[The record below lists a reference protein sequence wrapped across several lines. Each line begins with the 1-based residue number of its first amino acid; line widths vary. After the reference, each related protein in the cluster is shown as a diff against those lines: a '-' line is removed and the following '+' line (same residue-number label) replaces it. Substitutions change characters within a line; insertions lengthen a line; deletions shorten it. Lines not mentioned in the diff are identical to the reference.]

1 MTSVAYLPIV
11 ADRYGPLVRHLY
23 VVGLDLTGV
32 AMRAQIRFSGDSPGK
47 PYVDLLTVTNGNAQG
62 LRLVD
67 VTTDAQ
73 GLPTSHVEIVI
84 NETTMEGLPYAGE
97 LGDAVQFAWDMQ
109 ITLAGRKRRLAK
121 GEFEITGDGVTG
133 AEGAPINRPI
143 GYGRPVQPITS
154 PWKAARLTFGEE
166 QVTVQIVDAEL
177 VAPLALAA
185 KTSADSAEADA
196 ALAGIAAASAQAVTR
211 YFTTRAAGEAASVVD
226 QAFATDDGAGNV
238 IYYKRTAGGSTEI
251 GRAVTP
257 GALAAPDGASR
268 IGIGVR
274 TVAGKLADVVSITD
288 FAGVDPTGTDPSDE
302 AIAAALAKGRTIRI
316 PSGVTIKA
324 TQDIRLGSGQS
335 LLGDGRD
342 SRIDLVSN
350 RAGANVAIWL
360 GDGSTV
366 RSLAIREI
374 GVTGRTGV
382 YGTVFGVGISGC
394 VVDDVEVSGSSSIGI
409 LFINSTDVC
418 VSNCYVHD
426 TKADGIHAQR
436 GSKRVAVTNC
446 QIRNVGDDGIAFVSH
461 GVDEFG
467 YVSDCVAS
475 NCVISGVGAVG
486 SGVGIIGAFGVSVIG
501 CRIRDTAL
509 AGVRITAASFGAEG
523 STVGGMISVVGNQI
537 SRSGLGNEG
546 ERGGIYVE
554 GCRYVSIKD
563 NLVLNPATTGIALSN
578 AWADVD
584 IHDNKIVGAGDAA
597 MFISSA
603 SQAGYYLQLWNH
615 PELSDGFSL
624 TYASGHNLSVRD
636 NTVRSAGGSGV
647 LISGDASHKI
657 DGLSICDNEFSR
669 LRLNAA
675 AGNAYALYVDNAV
688 NVRTSGNRS
697 FAPANPLIV
706 NWFLNPATVSALP
719 GAENS
724 SVPRKGGLSAEAA
737 HWVGEVPHYRATA
750 VPTMADAATYGTF
763 LPRTVVWNDNPATG
777 TLLWICTSETSP
789 TAAGTWVPFNA

>member
-32 AMRAQIRFSGDSPGK
+32 TMRAQIRFSGDSPGK

-133 AEGAPINRPI
+133 ADAAPINRPI

-257 GALAAPDGASR
+257 GALAAPTGA
-268 IGIGVR
+268 GLIGVGSR
-274 TVAGKLADVVSITD
+274 TLADKLGDIVSIND
-288 FAGVDPTGTDPSDE
+288 FPRFAVEMDDTGRLTR
-302 AIAAALAKGRTIRI
+302 ALNTAQTIYV
-316 PSGVTIKA
+316 PAGVTITVSDDPILRK
-324 TQDIRLGSGQS
+324 GQS
-335 LLGDGRD
+335 LVGDGFN
-342 SRIDLVSN
+342 SVLNMTSN
-350 RAGANVAIWL
+350 GLAGNI
-360 GDGSTV
+360 TV
-366 RSLAIREI
+366 RLDDDCQVLNMKVAEV
-374 GVTGRTGV
+374 GTTGRTGV
-382 YGTVFGVGISGC
+382 YGVISAFNRSNCRIDGVEICG
-394 VVDDVEVSGSSSIGI
+394 GSSTGTMFVNCQDFTMS
-409 LFINSTDVC
+409 D
-418 VSNCYVHD
+418 CYVHD
-426 TKADGIHAQR
+426 TMADGIHCQR
-436 GSKRVAVTNC
+436 GTRRLTVTNC
-446 QIRNVGDDGIAFVSH
+446 RVTNVGDDGIAFVSH
-461 GVDEFG
+461 GYEIFG
-467 YVSDCVAS
+467 NVRDCVVS
-475 NCVISGVGAVG
+475 NCVVDGVGAVG
-486 SGVGIIGAFGVSVIG
+486 SGVGIIGAIGISING
-501 CRIRDTAL
+501 CRIKNTAL
-509 AGVRITAASFGAEG
+509 AGIRISSASFGAEG
-523 STVGGMISVVGNQI
+523 STVGGVISIVGNQI
-537 SRSGLGNEG
+537 SNSGLGNLG
-546 ERGGIYVE
+546 ERGGIYIE
-554 GCRYVSIKD
+554 GARFVSVKD
-563 NLVLNPATTGIALSN
+563 NLIFRPATTGIALSN
-578 AWADVD
+578 AWADID
-584 IHDNKIVGAGDAA
+584 IHDNKIVGAGEAG

-603 SQAGYYLQLWNH
+603 TQSDYYLQLWSH
-615 PELSDGFSL
+615 PELSDGYSAGFV
-624 TYASGHNLSVRD
+624 SGHTLSVRD
-636 NTVRSAGGSGV
+636 NTVRSAGGSGILV
-647 LISGDASHKI
+647 SGDPNHKI
-657 DGLSICDNEFSR
+657 DGLSICDNEFTR
-669 LRLNAA
+669 LRTNAA
-675 AGNAYALYVDNAV
+675 AGNAYAVYVDNAM
-688 NVRTSGNRS
+688 NVRTAGNRS

-706 NWFLNPATVSALP
+706 TWFLNPATVSALP
-719 GAENS
+719 GAENT
-724 SVPRKGGLSAEAA
+724 SVPRKTGFAPEAA
-737 HWVGEVPHYRATA
+737 TWVGDVPHYRSTA
-750 VPTMADAATYGTF
+750 VPTSSDAETYGSF

-777 TLLWICTSETSP
+777 TAFWINTAETSASAP
-789 TAAGTWVPFNA
+789 GAWFAVKF